1 MPRQRSLLAVLIGL
15 VTAAALFGT
24 ARAEVPAGPESQEVR
39 ILARQLEDG
48 RIEVAIRRRA
58 PGGSWSE
65 PAYPKVMD
73 WFVLGFPRHIQQWTI
88 PAELVAGH
96 WIVSGSRALDELDE
110 WSDRPLVAGLS
121 VRVVARRHADGR
133 TEFGLREDL
142 GRWDGRV
149 ILPERRFF
157 PADPSRDRWMSTSTI
172 ALPLS
177 RPEPTYL
184 PWGDVTEFNA
194 HLERV
199 VEYARMV
206 WTWAPDS
213 DEEWEALTAEITAYA
228 DVLLTVPVTG
238 SHPPCYLFAAR
249 HFGAAAEV
257 IAKAA
262 AIRDITIALEEEM
275 VAHFEKAAP
284 LRLSCLFDRT

>member
-15 VTAAALFGT
+15 VTAGALFGT
-24 ARAEVPAGPESQEVR
+24 ARAEVPDKPEGTEVR
-39 ILARQLEDG
+39 VIARQLEDG
-48 RIEVAIRRRA
+48 DIEVALRTRN
-58 PGGSWSE
+58 PDGSWSE
-65 PAYPKVMD
+65 PAYPTVMNAIVWGHPD
-73 WFVLGFPRHIQQWTI
+73 HLQWII
-88 PAELVAGH
+88 PAELEVGR
-96 WIVSGSRALDELDE
+96 WMVSGSRELDLVDN
-110 WSDRPLVAGLS
+110 WLGPPLVAGLS
-121 VRVVARRHADGR
+121 VRIVARRQADGR

-149 ILPERRFF
+149 ILPEQRFF
-157 PADPSRDRWMSTSTI
+157 PADPGHGGWLTTSTI

-184 PWGDVTEFNA
+184 PWGNTTEFNER
-194 HLERV
+194 LERV
-199 VEYARMV
+199 VEYAEMV
-206 WTWAPDS
+206 WTGVPHS
-213 DEEWEALTAEITAYA
+213 DEEWEALTEEITAYA
-228 DVLLTVPVTG
+228 NVLLTVPITG
-238 SHPPCYLFAAR
+238 THPPCYLFAAR

>member
-1 MPRQRSLLAVLIGL
+1 M
-15 VTAAALFGT
+15 
-24 ARAEVPAGPESQEVR
+24 R
-39 ILARQLEDG
+39 IIARQLEDG

-58 PGGSWSE
+58 PGGLWSE
-65 PAYPKVMD
+65 PAYPIVMNALLVGMPGH
-73 WFVLGFPRHIQQWTI
+73 FQWII
-88 PAELVAGH
+88 PSQPNVGG
-96 WIVSGSRALDELDE
+96 WMVSGARQLGPADI
-110 WSDRPLVAGLS
+110 WNKPRLVAGLS
-121 VRVVARRHADGR
+121 VRILARRHADGR

-157 PADPSRDRWMSTSTI
+157 PRDPSRDGWLSTSTI
-172 ALPLS
+172 VLPLS

-184 PWGDVTEFNA
+184 PWGDVTEFDA

-206 WTWAPDS
+206 WTGAPDS

-228 DVLLTVPVTG
+228 DVLLTVPVVGT
-238 SHPPCYLFAAR
+238 HPPCYLEAAR
-249 HFGAAAEV
+249 HFGAAAQV
-257 IAKAA
+257 IAEAA
-262 AIRDITIALEEEM
+262 RVRNITIALEEEM